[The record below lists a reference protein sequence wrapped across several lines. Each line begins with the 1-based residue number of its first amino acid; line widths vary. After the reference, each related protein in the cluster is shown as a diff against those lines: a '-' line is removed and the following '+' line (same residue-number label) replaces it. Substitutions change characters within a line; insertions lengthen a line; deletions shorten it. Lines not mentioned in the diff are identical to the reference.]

1 MIAKCFVYLAGI
13 IVSAA
18 LAAPMDAATSIA
30 HATAPQGVV
39 ISEKAQTLAPVM
51 GTIDDGTE
59 PLVEFCSCC
68 PPSGSLGGRLPI
80 NLKHQPSNLQRK
92 MSNSTKQINTNVDP
106 LLIANKEEITVK
118 SAQNQEEPQENHKD
132 SKENKGLADTNQQDV
147 VQSPIV
153 VLQS

>member
-1 MIAKCFVYLAGI
+1 MIAKCFVYLAGT

-68 PPSGSLGGRLPI
+68 PPSGSLGGVCR
-80 NLKHQPSNLQRK
+80 NCGK
-92 MSNSTKQINTNVDP
+92 
-106 LLIANKEEITVK
+106 TVWR
-118 SAQNQEEPQENHKD
+118 SRM
-132 SKENKGLADTNQQDV
+132 
-147 VQSPIV
+147 
-153 VLQS
+153 